1 MALKD
6 YISKAAHILYE
17 KKHGVEWCGIES
29 DGEAIDQTYSG
40 REMPTKAEIEAEAQK
55 LWDAAKVTQYQKDR
69 RVEYPDF
76 GEQLDMIYHDM
87 KNSTTTHADAV
98 EKVKDK
104 WPKDNSGPK

>member
-1 MALKD
+1 MALAD
-6 YISKAAHILYE
+6 YIAKAAHILYE
-17 KKHGVEWCGIES
+17 KKHGVEWCGIAE
-29 DGEAIDQTYSG
+29 DGVAIDQTYSD

-55 LWDAAKVTQYQKDR
+55 LWDAAKAIQYQKDR
-69 RVEYPDF
+69 RVEYPDL

-98 EKVKDK
+98 EKVKKK